1 MRFTRIP
8 LIATLLA
15 GALSLLVVLPAIAQS
30 TQGVETDGRESV
42 GGALEVQVYQNI
54 ADIANRG
61 IAAVDSGDRFGQ
73 IGAGTEADPY
83 RSSAK
88 TTAEDA
94 GLIARGDEALGL
106 RDEDSTA
113 GYSRIPNP
121 RNTRFNGRVYVSN
134 DGENNAYNTVLI
146 TAQVPDGAESLVTLT
161 NDGTA
166 DPPITDGWTALL
178 TGANADCA
186 MAKAKNTRSGKTS
199 DIVLFAVNS
208 ETGTATDRQTGD
220 SPIANN
226 HYVFQGVLTVWD
238 RGVDRVEE
246 YSSSCV
252 AQPVADPAIQ
262 TDPNDPWDAVTADG
276 TNQPAAVMAARD
288 GDTIEITVPGVRGRL
303 TLTVD
308 GDEPTLTGLT
318 PEDGGTTN
326 SDRVTLGFTVS
337 DDGSGLRFDA
347 EDGMSGD
354 GDSSPANGDND
365 QRYNEPLTKGD
376 PPDNAGDGS
385 TADIQVYYNADS
397 LTDASMDA
405 GFQYT
410 AAEEY
415 SRYGT
420 NGWTEVALGRTYRLA
435 MILNSQEFGD
445 YEWQIVAKDRVGNTV
460 TTDGNDDD
468 TGDQPFTFSLDDED
482 PVISEVR
489 TGVRFDSNSN
499 PPKEKADRSWIA
511 LSIANENVGGEDR
524 VARSSVQASDF
535 TVSGATVV
543 AAFVPTSKKV
553 CKVDDSTTDAD
564 ESEDNIYNI
573 DGSSTEAT
581 MADPNCDFDPRARIY
596 LQLSEELDADETPT
610 VQTLGGVFQ
619 DVAGNN
625 NRVESLS
632 GSSSRVVD
640 KIQPGVTITVTAT
653 GEATNRAATN
663 DDGEFTIRV
672 ESDEDLST
680 FPRFYFAE
688 IDGTALGATGDD
700 ENVATSL
707 QVAGEPESVTPR
719 ELERRVWERAVDESD
734 FPGSGPR
741 LIAVLVTAEDEND
754 NQGNSD
760 GWSGSAPPA
769 AGTKLDFN
777 KLDDGGFLIE
787 VDSDPVAAPTV
798 TVQPPAPGETK
809 ITESLTPYVEL
820 DFSGEK
826 NEYGIAD
833 REDGSNIF
841 YKGFAGDDEDAIKT
855 DSHETIKLTKLEV
868 DGVDRRKD
876 VRQVGSNKGKFIIA
890 FVEGLSIGKHE
901 IVYAATDD
909 VGNELAANSAG
920 DNEGKYTFT
929 VQAREGYRVSLRPGW
944 NLISLPGTP
953 ENPAVSAVLDDM
965 EANTVL
971 SYQEGEWLSAIRPDG
986 GEWQGTLEQIVG
998 GYGYWVQTTAAETIT
1013 AVIPPTLPNQVL
1025 PTVPITSGW
1034 NLVGVIDAAQST
1046 VGADDAKQDP
1056 DKYFVNVS
1064 WRVAYGFETQ
1074 GSRWVKI
1081 LPKPSGTDDGTNDDA
1096 IENGSGYWLWSTEPG
1111 VLVP

>member
-42 GGALEVQVYQNI
+42 GGALEVQVYRNI
-54 ADIANRG
+54 TDIRDRG
-61 IAAVDSGDRFGQ
+61 IAAADVRFGVD
-73 IGAGTEADPY
+73 GSGLENDADDPY
-83 RSSAK
+83 RPTGESVD
-88 TTAEDA
+88 DA
-94 GLIARGDEALGL
+94 ATIARGDEAVGL
-106 RDEDSTA
+106 KDSDNSS
-113 GYSRIPNP
+113 GYSRTPNP

-134 DGENNAYNTVLI
+134 GGGGAVGEHDAEAYNTILI
-146 TAQVPDGAESLVTLT
+146 TAQVPDGASSLKSRT
-161 NDGTA
+161 NRA
-166 DPPITDGWTALL
+166 DDTNTPEDETIDDGWTARV
-178 TGANADCA
+178 TGATADCA
-186 MAKAKNTRSGKTS
+186 IAKAKNTRSGKAA
-199 DIVLFAVNS
+199 DVVLFAV
-208 ETGTATDRQTGD
+208 GGTGD
-220 SPIANN
+220 SAAQAGA
-226 HYVFQGVLTVWD
+226 YVYQGVLAVWD
-238 RGVDRVEE
+238 RATDRVEE

-252 AQPVADPAIQ
+252 ALPVTDPAIQ
-262 TDPNDPWDAVTADG
+262 DDPNDPWDAAVNEG

-308 GDEPTLTGLT
+308 GDKPTLTGLT

-337 DDGSGLRFDA
+337 DDGAGLRFDA

-376 PPDNAGDGS
+376 PPDSPGDGS

-397 LTDASMDA
+397 LTDADTNAA

-410 AAEEY
+410 ASEEY

-435 MILNSQEFGD
+435 MVLNSQDFGD
-445 YEWQIVAKDRVGNTV
+445 YEWQVVAKDRVGNTI
-460 TTDGNDDD
+460 TTDGDDDD
-468 TGDQPFTFSLDDED
+468 TGDQPFTFSLDDEN
-482 PVISEVR
+482 PIINEVR
-489 TGVRFDSNSN
+489 TGVRFDSSSN

-524 VARSSVQASDF
+524 VDRSSVQAADF

-543 AAFVPTSKKV
+543 AAVVPTSKRV
-553 CKVDDSTTDAD
+553 CKTDDTETEVD
-564 ESEDNIYNI
+564 ESEDNVYDIE
-573 DGSSTEAT
+573 GSSAI
-581 MADPNCDFDPRARIY
+581 ANCQFDPRTRIY
-596 LQLSEELDADETPT
+596 LQLSEPLDADETPT

-619 DVAGNN
+619 DAAGNN

-640 KIQPGVTITVTAT
+640 KIKPGVSITVSAT

-672 ESDEDLST
+672 TSDEDLST
-680 FPRFYFAE
+680 FPAVYFAE
-688 IDGTALGATGDD
+688 IDGTAKSAD
-700 ENVATSL
+700 EEDVAASL
-707 QVAGEPESVTPR
+707 QVSGTPQRVTPR
-719 ELERRVWERAVDESD
+719 ELERNVWERSVDEGD

-754 NQGNSD
+754 NQGNSS

-769 AGTKLDFN
+769 EGTKLDFK

-787 VDSDPVAAPTV
+787 VDSNDVAAPTV
-798 TVQPPAPGETK
+798 TVQPPAPDETK
-809 ITESLTPYVEL
+809 ITESVTPYVKL

-833 REDGSNIF
+833 RENSGDTF
-841 YKGFAGDDEDAIKT
+841 YKADAGEDEDPIKT
-855 DSHETIKLTKLEV
+855 DSHETIKLAKLEV
-868 DGVDRRKD
+868 DGVDRLGD
-876 VRQVGSNKGKFIIA
+876 VRRVGSNKGEFIIA
-890 FVEGLSIGKHE
+890 FIEGLSVGKHE
-901 IVYAATDD
+901 VVYAATDD
-909 VGNELAANSAG
+909 VGNELPANSAG
-920 DNEGKYTFT
+920 DKEGKYTFT
-929 VQAREGYRVSLRPGW
+929 VRARAGYKVSLRPGW
-944 NLISLPGTP
+944 NLISFPGTP
-953 ENPAVSAVLDDM
+953 ENPAVSAVLEDM
-965 EANTVL
+965 EADTVL

-1013 AVIPPTLPNQVL
+1013 TVIPPTLPNQVL

-1034 NLVGVIDAAQST
+1034 NLVGVIDAAQNAT
-1046 VGADDAKQDP
+1046 TAADAAQDP

-1074 GSRWVKI
+1074 GSRWMKI
-1081 LPKPSGTDDGTNDDA
+1081 LPKPSGTDDGANNTA
-1096 IENGSGYWLWSTEPG
+1096 IRNGSGYWLWSTEPG